1 MCRSKCGKLQKSDKR
16 NRRSKFAKR
25 QSVSP
30 DCEDLSC
37 EFPSV

>member
-16 NRRSKFAKR
+16 NQRSKFTER
-25 QSVSP
+25 QSVFT
-30 DCEDLSC
+30 DY